1 MQNCNSLGMKLSYIN
16 SLVCLSSTKI
26 SKVAIEATRFIMK
39 KMTEIGSKD
48 KTVHSF
54 EQSIEELE
62 SIVAKIEN
70 GGSPLNDLIKSYE
83 YGMKLV
89 SSCRKQL
96 QGAECVIREIQQNSQ
111 TDDLKP

>member
-1 MQNCNSLGMKLSYIN
+1 
-16 SLVCLSSTKI
+16 
-26 SKVAIEATRFIMK
+26 MK